1 MDSTMDIN
9 NTKDSITATIIIQ
22 ISIILIRIIT
32 TIEIIII
39 IIILKRIF
47 ITIIIKTIKTL
58 RSGISM
64 RTFR

>member
-9 NTKDSITATIIIQ
+9 NIKDSITATIIIQ

-64 RTFR
+64 KTVR